1 MPQFSYR
8 AKSRDGRTVEGVVDA
23 PDRRGALAAVSRQG
37 LFPITVT
44 QGGAPA
50 KASAKKSAKKAEKKA
65 AAPKRAA
72 AKAKPKAKAPRHK
85 AGAGAFTLQRP
96 NHMSAHERL
105 NFTSELADLLEGGM
119 TLGNALTALARRGD
133 DGTGRSQ
140 VILTLRDTI
149 VGGESFS
156 DALARFP
163 KIFSPIYVNMVRAG
177 EASGAM
183 IDVLR
188 RLIAYDE
195 RMRSMQSKIRAAMVY
210 PCIVL
215 VMGIAVSIIVM
226 TYILPKF
233 KTIFDSIGPNG
244 LPPMTRA
251 LLGINDWFKSYWI
264 ALLVGILAAV
274 AGFRHWVSTPSGR
287 RIWDGFKL
295 RAPLIKGIVACS
307 VYANFA
313 STLESLLRNGVPI
326 LQALSIT
333 SRTVGNAVV
342 GDELSNARDRVT
354 DGTSISGP
362 LEQGGAFPPMIIDM
376 LAIGERTG
384 DMPSALSHIAKRYEG
399 ELEKN
404 IVVFTTALE
413 PIMICVIAIVI
424 GFIAVAIMQAVL
436 SVSSGAGIA

>member
-50 KASAKKSAKKAEKKA
+50 KASAKKSAKKTEKKA

-72 AKAKPKAKAPRHK
+72 AKAKHKAKAPRHK

-195 RMRSMQSKIRAAMVY
+195 RMRSMMTGSVQFSPPV
-210 PCIVL
+210 C
-215 VMGIAVSIIVM
+215 AVSA
-226 TYILPKF
+226 
-233 KTIFDSIGPNG
+233 
-244 LPPMTRA
+244 PPTF
-251 LLGINDWFKSYWI
+251 I
-264 ALLVGILAAV
+264 
-274 AGFRHWVSTPSGR
+274 
-287 RIWDGFKL
+287 
-295 RAPLIKGIVACS
+295 
-307 VYANFA
+307 
-313 STLESLLRNGVPI
+313 
-326 LQALSIT
+326 IT
-333 SRTVGNAVV
+333 SM
-342 GDELSNARDRVT
+342 LSSRCSSDLISSNEMNL
-354 DGTSISGP
+354 TSK
-362 LEQGGAFPPMIIDM
+362 GAP
-376 LAIGERTG
+376 ERASMT
-384 DMPSALSHIAKRYEG
+384 PA
-399 ELEKN
+399 
-404 IVVFTTALE
+404 
-413 PIMICVIAIVI
+413 
-424 GFIAVAIMQAVL
+424 
-436 SVSSGAGIA
+436 